1 MESKVCAHFC
11 KNCGSESFIF
21 LIPLYIQNA
30 KQSYFLKPL
39 KELPT
44 KKERGIL
51 EPWEKRVVAKVG
63 FDVWGQ
69 GGEEI
74 GVVVVVGFGRRG
86 GEPVKQACLIYKE
99 EQKVLFSPKKKKAQH
114 LNVEHRFLEG
124 EVKFDSNFIFEL
136 NN

>member
-1 MESKVCAHFC
+1 M
-11 KNCGSESFIF
+11 
-21 LIPLYIQNA
+21 IPLYIQNA

-51 EPWEKRVVAKVG
+51 EPWEKRVVARVG
-63 FDVWGQ
+63 FDVWDQ
-69 GGEEI
+69 GSEEI
-74 GVVVVVGFGRRG
+74 GVVVVVGFGRKG
-86 GEPVKQACLIYKE
+86 GEPVKQACVIYKE
-99 EQKVLFSPKKKKAQH
+99 EQKVLFSQKKKTQH

-124 EVKFDSNFIFEL
+124 EVKLDSNFRFEL